1 MSQIINLPWLSRNL
15 EVTDSTDPTLVG
27 ISGMVVDETRRTIL
41 VNTGGNEVTL
51 ALASISK
58 QDSSKYKLDWFNED
72 CGYYGQNFR
81 LPPWEVHEFKNTEN
95 AIKNLI

>member
-51 ALASISK
+51 AKDTIR
-58 QDSSKYKLDWFNED
+58 FTIED
-72 CGYYGQNFR
+72 EEIDGSLVGQR
-81 LPPWEVHEFKNTEN
+81 PEERIGK
-95 AIKNLI
+95 AYRGI

>member
-51 ALASISK
+51 A
-58 QDSSKYKLDWFNED
+58 
-72 CGYYGQNFR
+72 
-81 LPPWEVHEFKNTEN
+81 KNTIRFTIEDEEIDGTLVGQRPEERIGK
-95 AIKNLI
+95 AYRRP

>member
-27 ISGMVVDETRRTIL
+27 ISGTVVDETRRTIL

-51 ALASISK
+51 A
-58 QDSSKYKLDWFNED
+58 
-72 CGYYGQNFR
+72 
-81 LPPWEVHEFKNTEN
+81 KNTIRFTIEDEEIDGTLVGQRPEERIGK
-95 AIKNLI
+95 AYRRS

>member
-1 MSQIINLPWLSRNL
+1 MSQIINLPWLSRTL

-51 ALASISK
+51 A
-58 QDSSKYKLDWFNED
+58 
-72 CGYYGQNFR
+72 
-81 LPPWEVHEFKNTEN
+81 KNTIRFTIEDEEIDGTLVGQRPEERIGK
-95 AIKNLI
+95 AYRRS

>member
-41 VNTGGNEVTL
+41 VNMGGNEVTL
-51 ALASISK
+51 AKDTIR
-58 QDSSKYKLDWFNED
+58 FTIED
-72 CGYYGQNFR
+72 EEIDGTLVGQR
-81 LPPWEVHEFKNTEN
+81 PEERIGK
-95 AIKNLI
+95 AYRRS